1 MAGPEEKG
9 PLEKPIAWFSGWK
22 ASFER
27 IRQRFGIP
35 VAVLLTLSVAGG
47 LVELG
52 RHREPCPGVESIL
65 ARFNQRALPTA
76 PAGRLAIAVAHLE
89 RDQDREHERLVRD
102 GLREFEGA
110 EVLRV
115 DRTVDLDQ
123 PDEKKAEE
131 EARGLLRQ
139 TGADVLIWGSVIS
152 LSGKSAS
159 AMRLSWTP
167 ARDVPGAKST
177 GKYQTETIELPPVFW
192 SDLKQILGLLVQSR
206 IAAHTVDQP

>member
-1 MAGPEEKG
+1 MVWWNWDD
-9 PLEKPIAWFSGWK
+9 IAN
-22 ASFER
+22 R
-27 IRQRFGIP
+27 
-35 VAVLLTLSVAGG
+35 
-47 LVELG
+47 
-52 RHREPCPGVESIL
+52 PGVESIL

-139 TGADVLIWGSVIS
+139 NRRPCFDLGQRHKLERQKRQRHAALLDAGAG
-152 LSGKSAS
+152 
-159 AMRLSWTP
+159 RSW
-167 ARDVPGAKST
+167 R
-177 GKYQTETIELPPVFW
+177 
-192 SDLKQILGLLVQSR
+192 
-206 IAAHTVDQP
+206 